1 MPGLRGLG
9 RFHRDARIF
18 LVTTF
23 VAGAALSLYWIDFN
37 LYLASLGLETSTIGV
52 VSTIA
57 SVAGAVV
64 AFPVSALSDR
74 LGRRT
79 MMAGGVVIAIVAL
92 GGLLLSEAL
101 PLIVVFAALWSVGQ
115 QSLQVVQ
122 APFLTEH
129 SEPEHRNELF
139 AIQFAIQNVT
149 NIAAAILGGL
159 GAAAIAGWIG
169 LDPDGPGT
177 YRVIL
182 VIMAVLLTASLA
194 CIALLTDDRPRAVT
208 GRRMEGTGEP
218 AAFPPDPRRSRA
230 RFGLVVVDRGRF
242 ARLVVPGL
250 LISIGAGQVIP
261 FLNVFIQRK
270 FGLDLTS
277 LNGVFAFTSLG
288 TVAAILAQ
296 PRLARRF
303 GQITSVVIVQGA
315 SIPFLVVLGFSP
327 VLWMVILAMAVR
339 NSLMNAGNPIFSA
352 FAMEQVAPRERAT
365 LAAAMSVLWQ
375 IGWVVGGLWYAL
387 LQATLGFDAGYAV
400 NFGTIITLYSIA
412 TALYWVWFRRTDRAP
427 AAPPAVPPPAVVG
440 IRGRR

>member
-1 MPGLRGLG
+1 
-9 RFHRDARIF
+9 
-18 LVTTF
+18 
-23 VAGAALSLYWIDFN
+23 
-37 LYLASLGLETSTIGV
+37 
-52 VSTIA
+52 
-57 SVAGAVV
+57 
-64 AFPVSALSDR
+64 
-74 LGRRT
+74 
-79 MMAGGVVIAIVAL
+79 
-92 GGLLLSEAL
+92 
-101 PLIVVFAALWSVGQ
+101 
-115 QSLQVVQ
+115 VVQ

-149 NIAAAILGGL
+149 NIAAAILGGV

-182 VIMAVLLTASLA
+182 AIMAILLTASLV
-194 CIALLTDDRPRAVT
+194 CIALLTDDRPRTVD
-208 GRRMEGTGEP
+208 GRRMAGAGEP
-218 AAFPPDPRRSRA
+218 SAFPPDPRRSRA
-230 RFGLVVVDRGRF
+230 RFGLVVVNRERF
-242 ARLVVPGL
+242 VRLVVPGL
-250 LISIGAGQVIP
+250 LISIGAGQIIP

-303 GQITSVVIVQGA
+303 GQITSVVIVQAA
-315 SIPFLVVLGFSP
+315 SIPFLVILGFSP

-352 FAMEQVAPRERAT
+352 FAMEQVTPRERAT

-375 IGWVVGGLWYAL
+375 VGWVVGGLWYAL
-387 LQATLGFDAGYAV
+387 FQAMLGFEAGYAV
-400 NFGTIITLYSIA
+400 NFATIITLYSIA
-412 TALYWVWFRRTDRAP
+412 TALYWTWFRAVDRRPERAR
-427 AAPPAVPPPAVVG
+427 AAA
-440 IRGRR
+440 